1 MSKRIVARV
10 GSYTNSNNEQKGE
23 YQNIGV
29 ILSND
34 KGEYGLLDPAINLA
48 GILIKQNILAAKEN
62 KPQRE
67 KVAFSLFEDKPKND
81 NSYNTNQPYAQPA
94 PQPQQYQQT
103 QQAPPQYQ
111 QQPPSPVN
119 GGGFS

>member
-10 GSYTNSNNEQKGE
+10 GSYTDKQGQTKGE

-29 ILSND
+29 VLTND
-34 KGEYGLLDPAINLA
+34 NGEYGLLDPAINLA

-67 KVAFSLFEDKPKND
+67 KVAFSLFEDKPKSENT
-81 NSYNTNQPYAQPA
+81 YNTNQPYAQPA
-94 PQPQQYQQT
+94 PQMQQ
-103 QQAPPQYQ
+103 PPQHY

-119 GGGFS
+119 NGGFAQ